1 MNDVFLKIL
10 NMSITASWLVLAV
23 VVLRLVLHKA
33 PKWINCLLWAIVAL
47 RLIMP
52 ISIESIF
59 SLVPSTET
67 VETYQYSETPV
78 VVQTG
83 IQVIDDGVH
92 AYLKESSEQ
101 HDANHKRPL
110 EVMNLLSIIWISGI
124 PVMMLLGLISYT
136 RVHRQVRI
144 SLLRDGNVY
153 YCDNINSPFIL
164 GIIKP
169 KIYIPSGISDV
180 HVENIIKHE
189 RAHLN
194 RKDHWWKPLGFL
206 LLSLYWFNPFI
217 WLAYIL
223 LCRDIEA
230 ACDEKVIKTMDDYEK
245 KEYSETLLSCSLQRR
260 MILACPLAFG
270 EVGVKDRIK
279 AVLNYKK
286 PAFWLIIVA
295 IIASAVVAVCFL
307 TNPKEDKEV
316 ETVQEN
322 NEKPDSNFATEK
334 PNNINVGETKSEKSD
349 SKVYK
354 ELVGRFRVNESMP
367 EYVISAFFTNAG
379 CSELEQIVIL
389 DSSTRNEIQT
399 IDVPYNE
406 SFTDKAVYTLDINFD
421 GNSDLVIPMER
432 PASAAYFIAYVYDT
446 ENNEFVYAPSFENLP
461 NFIIDNENER
471 ILAKRTASQ
480 ITSYSMS
487 YYDEELNDFVV
498 TNSLYWEPD
507 ENNTH
512 LVEERLN
519 ADNELEVVQD
529 LIIEGMDALNYD
541 KTKAS
546 FSDYWGTDSFW
557 DLDDDIWHN
566 NFFLETDANSTTTT
580 ESLDSPYLKYVDW
593 EELYSRLREEER
605 QILSKYISVLKDEE
619 KFYYNGTL
627 VNISEFTRQLNPSDT
642 RSPNISDIMFAD
654 VFQSGS
660 KDLIIHHTHAGWGYL
675 ILHYENDVLYG
686 INMYERHFQ
695 DLQENG
701 IYHGS
706 GGASTGDYHQM
717 TFNNGDYSEIDIAQY
732 ERDPVREYYYLYGE
746 EITAEEFDLWE
757 QNNTNDD
764 VFRYYVEP
772 VEYAAL
778 PLFNSFLNG
787 SIDAIDKSGNTIKI
801 SEMDSDSYRKYT
813 EYDMNGDNIPE
824 LCIKTSRTLSIFEI
838 KDGNIVLWREDSPY
852 CTILNNSAILY
863 KRHGGAP
870 EHKTYIYYETD
881 SDGNTVY
888 EITFEKY
895 ESTYIDGIYHPEL
908 YMINNQEVDETEYN
922 NKTEAILNI
931 RYNLIKWHDF

>member
-10 NMSITASWLVLAV
+10 NMSITASWLIIAVLL
-23 VVLRLVLHKA
+23 LRLVLRKS

-52 ISIESIF
+52 FSIESIF

-67 VETYQYSETPV
+67 IETSVSKDTPIV
-78 VVQTG
+78 IHSG
-83 IQVIDDGVH
+83 IPSIDNNVH
-92 AYLKESSEQ
+92 AYLKGNYNEPVNASTKQ
-101 HDANHKRPL
+101 PIDVI
-110 EVMNLLSIIWISGI
+110 EVISIIWLIGI
-124 PVMMLLGLISYT
+124 PIMVLYGLISYI
-136 RVHRQVRI
+136 RVYKQVRI
-144 SLLRDGNVY
+144 SLLHEGNVY
-153 YCDNINSPFIL
+153 YCDSINSPFIL
-164 GIIKP
+164 GIIRP
-169 KIYIPSGISDV
+169 KIYIPSGISGE

-189 RAHLN
+189 KAHLN

-206 LLSLYWFNPFI
+206 LLTIYWFNPFI
-217 WLAYIL
+217 WVAYIL

-230 ACDEKVIKTMDDYEK
+230 ACDEKVIKAMDDIAK
-245 KEYSETLLSCSLQRR
+245 KDYSETLLSCSLQRR
-260 MILACPLAFG
+260 IILACPLAFG
-270 EVGVKDRIK
+270 ELGVKDRIK

-286 PAFWLIIVA
+286 PAFWVIAVA
-295 IIASAVVAVCFL
+295 VIASIVVAVCFL

-316 ETVQEN
+316 KIVQEN
-322 NEKPDSNFATEK
+322 NEKLDINPATSE
-334 PNNINVGETKSEKSD
+334 PNNINVDENTSETSN
-349 SKVYK
+349 SKLYE
-354 ELVGRFRVNESMP
+354 ELVGRFRVNEAMP
-367 EYVISAFFTNAG
+367 EYVISAYFTNAG

-389 DSSTRNEIQT
+389 DSTTRSEIQT

-406 SFTDKAVYTLDINFD
+406 NFTDKAVYTLDINFD
-421 GNSDLVIPMER
+421 GNLDLVIPKER
-432 PASAAYFIAYVYDT
+432 PASAVYFIAYVYDT
-446 ENNEFVYAPSFENLP
+446 ENNEFVYAPSFESLP

-471 ILAKRTASQ
+471 ILAKRTSSQ

-487 YYDEELNDFVV
+487 NYDDELNDFVV

-519 ADNELEVVQD
+519 ADNELEIVQD
-529 LIIEGMDALNYD
+529 LLIEGMDALTYD

-546 FSDYWGTDSFW
+546 FSDYWVTDSFW

-566 NFFLETDANSTTTT
+566 NFFLEADTNTTT
-580 ESLDSPYLKYVDW
+580 ESLGSPYLKYVDW
-593 EELYSRLREEER
+593 EELNSRLIDEER
-605 QILSKYISVLKDEE
+605 QILSQYMSVLKDEE
-619 KFYYNGTL
+619 KFYYNGTQ
-627 VNISEFTRQLNPSDT
+627 VNISEFTRQLNPADT

-675 ILHYENDVLYG
+675 ILHYENDILYG

-706 GGASTGDYHQM
+706 GGASTGDYHRM
-717 TFNNGDYSEIDIAQY
+717 TFNNGDYTEIDIAQY
-732 ERDPVREYYYLYGE
+732 ERDPVHEYYYLYGE
-746 EITAEEFDLWE
+746 VTTAEEFELWE

-764 VFRYYVEP
+764 VFRYYVEA
-772 VEYAAL
+772 VEYAVL

-801 SEMDSDSYRKYT
+801 SEMDSESYRKYT

-888 EITFEKY
+888 EITFTKY

-908 YMINNQEVDETEYN
+908 YIINNREVDETEYI

-931 RYNLIKWHDF
+931 RYNLINWHDF